1 MLIGLCPRRQRKTVA
16 NSSRRERQSGY
27 HAGSWREFEIFFRLL
42 RLRDVSPSIL
52 QFLTSQIPC
61 WLEPQKYSVAWCLQ
75 VFHLQIAEMARI
87 ILHSV
92 FFSLSSFL
100 SSFVHFARF
109 NFDWF
114 AFITQLILLE
124 RWSVMSLE
132 TSSAHIF
139 FHVSCSFIYE

>member
-27 HAGSWREFEIFFRLL
+27 HAGSWREFDIFFRLL

-75 VFHLQIAEMARI
+75 VFHLQIAGSSNHTSFR
-87 ILHSV
+87 

-100 SSFVHFARF
+100 SSFVHFARLY
-109 NFDWF
+109 FDWF